1 MERLLLSFTE
11 IFAAAPAIVLRFKR
25 SILIILTL
33 MSVVMFYS
41 MATRTSFDLSTE
53 AFMNKESPAQQAL
66 DEFRRQFGSDR
77 SVYLIYKPK
86 DGDVFSVDS
95 LTALQSLT
103 HDLENWADLD
113 NSQFPDIDLR
123 ELVHLRRVQSLT
135 NLRVQTSVGDTLIS
149 KRIVPKQLPL
159 DQTGLSEMKAR
170 ALSEPD
176 YVSSFYAADGSYG
189 ALLLQTDFGTEAI
202 DNYTSA
208 LDSDTLEL
216 DDSFGDFD
224 ISFDE
229 QAVVQKIEFK
239 DVNPLDYLAFNDAL
253 EALYS
258 QYDGQF
264 EYYAVGE
271 PSLMSQLQGVLE
283 QLKLLGYLMVLIFA
297 LLLWILFRSA
307 SALVWPLVTIA
318 LSVSWCWGITV
329 LLGIEL
335 STMIGLTV
343 LLIFSVGIADC
354 VHVMSAYFSF
364 RRGGL
369 DHHAALTKSYEK
381 VGLAILLTTLTTA
394 AGIMV
399 LASSNLEPIRVFAVM
414 CAFGVVLAFFFTIVL
429 LPILLDFWHPT
440 AETEKGSAAD
450 KLGLRWQRLSN
461 KVKVIMAL
469 ISATIIFASLG
480 LLIGAFINVVV
491 LLTYWIV
498 NSQTK
503 ILARVPLIV
512 ERGPRRIMA
521 IFAAILILCCYG
533 ATKIV
538 IDTNVAGLF
547 KADHPLAIALNVVD
561 NNMSGSQN
569 MEVMIDTGTTDGILD
584 AQLLMAVDDLQTSLE
599 ERYPD
604 TIGRTYSLANIV
616 KDTNQIMNDEDT
628 DFYVIPNSN
637 QSVAQL
643 LYLFNSANPED
654 RRNLVSDDYSRSHIS
669 VNSKSMG
676 SYGYQKMFIEVEQEI
691 TAKFASFKTIYPD
704 LEIVLTGTMATLMVV
719 SDEIA
724 KSQFNGFALALLL
737 ISFIMIIT
745 LGSLRGGLMGMIPN
759 AIPSFLGFGLMGLF
773 GIPLDT
779 DTLLIAP
786 VILGIAVDDT
796 IHFMTHYRVEL
807 AKTKSIS
814 IALESA
820 IREVGQAVLF
830 TTMIIGLGF
839 AVLSFSDYLG
849 MAKVGFFGSLS
860 IFVALLCDLFLIP
873 AMIIVFK
880 PTFGVA
886 NVDTQIDFKGVNA

>member
-1 MERLLLSFTE
+1 MEKLLLSLTD
-11 IFAAAPAIVLRFKR
+11 IFAAAPGTVLKFKR
-25 SILIILTL
+25 AILIILTL
-33 MSVVMFYS
+33 VSLIMFYS
-41 MATRTSFDLSTE
+41 MATRTTFDLSSE
-53 AFMNKESPAQQAL
+53 AFLNEESPAQQAL
-66 DEFRRQFGSDR
+66 EEFRRQFGSDR
-77 SVYLIYKPK
+77 SVYLIYKPA
-86 DGDVFSVDS
+86 DGDVFSTDS
-95 LTALQSLT
+95 LSALQGLT
-103 HDLENWADLD
+103 DTLENWQDLD
-113 NSQFPDIDLR
+113 SLKYPDVDLR
-123 ELVHLRRVQSLT
+123 ELIHIRRVQSLT
-135 NLRVQTSVGDTLIS
+135 NLRVQNSVGDALIS
-149 KRIVPKQLPL
+149 ERLVPKIIPTSQKELNRI
-159 DQTGLSEMKAR
+159 KAL
-170 ALSEPD
+170 AMSEPD
-176 YVSSFYAADGSYG
+176 YISSFYAADGSFG
-189 ALLLQTDFGTEAI
+189 ALLLQTDFGTEPI
-202 DNYTSA
+202 DGYQSA
-208 LDSDTLEL
+208 LDSDAIKL
-216 DDSFGDFD
+216 DESFEDFD
-224 ISFDE
+224 VSFDT
-229 QAVVQKIEFK
+229 QAVVQKIEYK

-253 EALYS
+253 EAVYGQYS
-258 QYDGQF
+258 GQF

-271 PSLMSQLQGVLE
+271 PSLMSQLQGILD
-283 QLKLLGYLMVLIFA
+283 QLKVLGYLMVLIFA
-297 LLLWILFRSA
+297 FLLWVLFRSA
-307 SALVWPLVTIA
+307 SALLWPLVTIA

-329 LLGIEL
+329 LLGVEL

-364 RRGGL
+364 RREGL
-369 DHHAALTKSYEK
+369 EHSKALTKAYEK

-399 LASSNLEPIRVFAVM
+399 LASSSLEPIRVFAIM
-414 CAFGVVLAFFFTIVL
+414 CAFGVILAFFFTVIL

-440 AETEKGSAAD
+440 GTTEKGSAAD
-450 KLGLRWQRLSN
+450 KLGLFWKQLAS
-461 KVKVIMAL
+461 KTKILLAL
-469 ISATIIFASLG
+469 ISVSIVFMSLG
-480 LLIGAFINVVV
+480 SLVGGFINGVI

-498 NSQTK
+498 NSQSQ
-503 ILARVPLIV
+503 ILARVPAIV
-512 ERGPRRIMA
+512 ERSPRRIMM
-521 IFAAILILCCYG
+521 IFGAVFLLCCYG

-538 IDTNVAGLF
+538 IDTNIAGSF
-547 KADHPLAIALNVVD
+547 KDDHPLAIAINVVD

-569 MEVMIDTGTTDGILD
+569 MEVMIDTKTTDGMLD
-584 AQLLMAVDDLQTSLE
+584 AQLLMAVDNLQTSLQA
-599 ERYPD
+599 RYPN
-604 TIGRTYSLANIV
+604 TIGRTHSLANIV
-616 KDTNQIMNDEDT
+616 KDTNQIMNDD
-628 DFYVIPNSN
+628 DPSFYVIPNSN

-654 RRNLVSDDYSRSHIS
+654 RRNLVSDDYSRSHIA

-676 SYGYQKMFIEVEQEI
+676 SYGYQKMFTEVEQEI
-691 TAKFASFKTIYPD
+691 SDKFGRFQTIYPD

-724 KSQFNGFALALLL
+724 TSQFNGFALALLL
-737 ISFIMIIT
+737 ISVIMIVT

-759 AIPSFLGFGLMGLF
+759 AIPAFLGLGLMGLF

-807 AKTKSIS
+807 SKSKSVS

-839 AVLSFSDYLG
+839 AVLSFSDYMG

-880 PTFGVA
+880 PTFGVV
-886 NVDTQIDFKGVNA
+886 NVDTHTNFRGVKA